1 VKQQWPRDSF
11 ERCQTCICGCLH
23 CNESYS
29 QAFGQKEFLE
39 FANLFIEGTHWKKEM
54 HDFKVKQGWKPKAG
68 KEGKACLGLR
78 YYKSFLKHH
87 QKVLQSKKPRKFPR
101 DLKNG

>member
-1 VKQQWPRDSF
+1 LKDVKPVF
-11 ERCQTCICGCLH
+11 VAACIAMNHILKP
-23 CNESYS
+23 
-29 QAFGQKEFLE
+29 FGRKEFLE
-39 FANLFIEGTHWKKEM
+39 FANLFIEGTHWEKEM

-78 YYKSFLKHH
+78 YYKSFLKRH
-87 QKVLQSKKPRKFPR
+87 QKVLQSKKPGKFPR